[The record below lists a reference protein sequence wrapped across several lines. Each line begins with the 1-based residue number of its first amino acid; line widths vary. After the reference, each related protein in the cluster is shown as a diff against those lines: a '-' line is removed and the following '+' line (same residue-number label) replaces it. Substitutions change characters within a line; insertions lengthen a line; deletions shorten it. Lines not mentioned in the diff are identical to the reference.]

1 MNGLLT
7 KLEVKIL
14 EFYCLFMDGD
24 EFPCSRAL
32 ETFQF
37 RFRCVLFSM
46 ENGSKNWYF
55 PYDIRSVFTKKLI
68 TLSSP
73 FSQRSKFSN

>member
-46 ENGSKNWYF
+46 AETEVKIGIF
-55 PYDIRSVFTKKLI
+55 LMISVQYSRKG
-68 TLSSP
+68 
-73 FSQRSKFSN
+73 

>member
-24 EFPCSRAL
+24 EFSCSRAL

-37 RFRCVLFSM
+37 RFRCVFSPWKTEVKIGIFLM
-46 ENGSKNWYF
+46 
-55 PYDIRSVFTKKLI
+55 ISVQYSRKG
-68 TLSSP
+68 
-73 FSQRSKFSN
+73 